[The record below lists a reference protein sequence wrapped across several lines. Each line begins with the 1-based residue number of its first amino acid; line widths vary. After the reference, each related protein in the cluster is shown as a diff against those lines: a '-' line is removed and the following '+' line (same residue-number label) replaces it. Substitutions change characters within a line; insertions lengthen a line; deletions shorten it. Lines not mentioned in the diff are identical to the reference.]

1 MFPESYERWISLHGI
16 VKQSEETLGCRQD
29 HRCVLQFANKGLQL
43 LDGNRLPTED
53 ILGFFYVRFCFLG
66 RELDRPFD
74 AVKLKTNHILCCAE
88 VPIALLQFLFG
99 DRVLPLRVYR
109 DCRRREDGLNA
120 MDGCSSEGG
129 DVGSILQLGSSIA
142 EVVDIDLQ
150 TFGGHFGLA
159 PDGYILDRHQLLN
172 VIH

>member
-1 MFPESYERWISLHGI
+1 M
-16 VKQSEETLGCRQD
+16 
-29 HRCVLQFANKGLQL
+29 
-43 LDGNRLPTED
+43 
-53 ILGFFYVRFCFLG
+53 GFFHVRFCFLG

-150 TFGGHFGLA
+150 TFVGRVGLA
-159 PDGYILDRHQLLN
+159 RMGTSWIVISSSMSSTRRAMSLSTKYCVRSQANSVTVQNRDGLSTHPICTAARITIQHGSDASCGST
-172 VIH
+172 